1 MVLEAVAAA
10 VAGEVHAGVVVERG
24 AGGVAVGGL
33 HAHDGGR
40 IGRPGPR
47 AGIVGMGAVFGG
59 GVLGAGDVV
68 MDVLDAL
75 AVPAAVTGG
84 EALLHAAVLEADR
97 GDVLALLEAEVC
109 HGELGG
115 LGRGH
120 VGAPELPPGEVDGSA
135 VLTKGGG
142 GGLVGQPGVL
152 MAVGEGCVG
161 TRLVDVVIGRLVGPV
176 PDVHLAVVV
185 LEGLRRGDRCELS
198 TAVDGG
204 GQVVLDRELV
214 GPGVRRRAEVD
225 GVGIGAVVGCL
236 GLGGVQAVAVGIG
249 VLGGG
254 VGDLLSLVDLAADG
268 DGRVVHRD
276 GLDLAGLPHLELD
289 ALGLVVGGRRALFG
303 ERVLAGCERIDL
315 VILGG
320 RGP

>member
-1 MVLEAVAAA
+1 ME
-10 VAGEVHAGVVVERG
+10 
-24 AGGVAVGGL
+24 
-33 HAHDGGR
+33 DGGR
-40 IGRPGPR
+40 IRGLGPIAR
-47 AGIVGMGAVFGG
+47 TVGMEAVFLGR
-59 GVLGAGDVV
+59 VLGAGDIV
-68 MDVLDAL
+68 MCVLDAV
-75 AVPAAVTGG
+75 AVPASVAGG
-84 EALLHAAVLEADR
+84 EAGLDAAVLEAD
-97 GDVLALLEAEVC
+97 GGHVLIVLESEVG
-109 HGELGG
+109 HGKLGC

-120 VGAPELPPGEVDGSA
+120 VGAPELPAGEVDGAA
-135 VLTKGGG
+135 VLAEGGG
-142 GGLVGQPGVL
+142 GRLVGQPGVL
-152 MAVGEGCVG
+152 MAVGQRRVG
-161 TRLVDVVIGRLVGPV
+161 PGLVDIVVGRLVGPV
-176 PDVHLAVVV
+176 PDVHLPVVV
-185 LEGLRRGDRCELS
+185 LEGLRRGDRGELRA
-198 TAVDGG
+198 AVDGG

-214 GPGVRRRAEVD
+214 GPGARGRAEID
-225 GVGIGAVVGCL
+225 GVGIGAVIRRL
-236 GLGGVQAVAVGIG
+236 GLGRVQAVAVGLG